1 MRQQIARW
9 ARDNTDAL
17 ASADPQSPVGF
28 HNRVRANWRLLLA
41 IAERAGG
48 GWKSRAQRAARAIEE
63 VHDTFD
69 PAIGI
74 RLLADIRIAFDACGT
89 ERVTSAVLI
98 AELVKDEEGPWV
110 EYGKG
115 GKPSAQ
121 RTPGHWVRE
130 RATTGLTSRTR
141 GNAIFLVGRFNH
153 PPKPSRR
160 PTRTIS
166 IACGQ
171 NKPSQPISSGRIKTE
186 LTH

>member
-1 MRQQIARW
+1 LRQQIARW

-98 AELVKDEEGPWV
+98 AELVKDEEAPWV

-115 GKPSAQ
+115 GKPITQKKLADLLKEFGIH
-121 RTPGHWVRE
+121 RPRNVRPATGSGKGLPRLRGRLGTLSSWWGGSTTLPNRPAVPPE
-130 RATTGLTSRTR
+130 R
-141 GNAIFLVGRFNH
+141 F
-153 PPKPSRR
+153 
-160 PTRTIS
+160 
-166 IACGQ
+166 Q
-171 NKPSQPISSGRIKTE
+171 
-186 LTH
+186 